1 MDPEEDGLIALM
13 RENGIPITRSNYI
26 EMMYAE
32 GDRPD
37 PWTPELEGEL
47 PTFLQLREDGS
58 DPTAEPS
65 SEGASRRPEMDN
77 RPRPGLGPGLGR
89 RAHAR
94 RADDASTPPRLKGGP
109 DHGSTYRRRR
119 RHLPRAA
126 VHPGRA
132 GRLLEGAVAR
142 RAQLQSAGR
151 SCCSPPQP
159 APPAEPPSR
168 PPEPDAD
175 RPARASPRSR
185 ARSGQPG

>member
-65 SEGASRRPEMDN
+65 SEGASRRPEMDKFTA
-77 RPRPGLGPGLGR
+77 RVLGWVQVWAGVLMLAGLMM
-89 RAHAR
+89 RAL
-94 RADDASTPPRLKGGP
+94 P
-109 DHGSTYRRRR
+109 HG
-119 RHLPRAA
+119 
-126 VHPGRA
+126 
-132 GRLLEGAVAR
+132 
-142 RAQLQSAGR
+142 
-151 SCCSPPQP
+151 
-159 APPAEPPSR
+159 
-168 PPEPDAD
+168 
-175 RPARASPRSR
+175 
-185 ARSGQPG
+185 